1 MHTTLKIS
9 FVLNVI
15 ADVQNEFIFQKHTR
29 LKRNRGKENVGTFSG
44 QAPFSSDKHMY
55 NVNKRSP
62 EWNLTM

>member
-29 LKRNRGKENVGTFSG
+29 LKRNRGKENVRTFSG

>member
-1 MHTTLKIS
+1 MHTTPKIS

-15 ADVQNEFIFQKHTR
+15 ADVQNDFIFQTPTR
-29 LKRNRGKENVGTFSG
+29 LKRNREKENMGTFSG

-62 EWNLTM
+62 E